1 MYCLLCVWP
10 IVVVILL
17 YACPLNLTFCSAP
30 NILVVSKYYSR
41 VTIKRLAD
49 LLCLSLQE
57 AEKHLS
63 DMVNSKSLTA
73 KIDRPMGVV
82 SFRVVQDCNSTLN
95 SWATNLK

>member
-49 LLCLSLQE
+49 LLCLSLQVCIIHCIFFVMPS
-57 AEKHLS
+57 AASCVKCP
-63 DMVNSKSLTA
+63 NT
-73 KIDRPMGVV
+73 
-82 SFRVVQDCNSTLN
+82 
-95 SWATNLK
+95 